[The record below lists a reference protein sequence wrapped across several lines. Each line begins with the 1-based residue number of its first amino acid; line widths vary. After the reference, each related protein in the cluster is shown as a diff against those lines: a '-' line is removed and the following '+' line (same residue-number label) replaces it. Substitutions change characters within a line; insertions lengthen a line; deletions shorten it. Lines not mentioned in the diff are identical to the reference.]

1 MQCDTVYFVKMIIQ
15 IMEKSSKYK
24 IQQCQNGFLIYDPA
38 ETKQYILKNT
48 GNSNSL
54 ILFTQ
59 RVPARRFPRPCCHL
73 RITGG
78 LVSHKHEPNG
88 VFSHVKVS
96 QLHHIHEIYKYCVR

>member
-38 ETKQYILKNT
+38 ETKQYISKNT

-54 ILFTQ
+54 ILCTQ
-59 RVPARRFPRPCCHL
+59 RAPARRFVVL
-73 RITGG
+73 VATGG